1 MEFFYDQFLKLK
13 NNVLIII
20 VIMLLV
26 VINDFGLY
34 YIMKPK
40 NITNDNKNNQIAL
53 TNFDDKKV
61 EEVEE
66 VKFKVD
72 VKGEVKKP
80 GVYEVS
86 SLMNVSDVI
95 GMAGGLTK
103 KATTS
108 TINLS
113 KQLHDQM
120 VIIVPNKDEIKKS
133 VVTSTANCNLKE
145 KVSSNDQN
153 VVSNIKNDVLIT
165 QEDLNNSA
173 DLSDTSNDKTV
184 GDDLITS
191 SNTLISINN
200 ASLSELMNIPGIG
213 ESKAKKIIEYRE
225 NNCFNTIEDIKN
237 VSGIGDSVFEKIKN
251 YITI

>member
-26 VINDFGLY
+26 AINDFGLY
-34 YIMKPK
+34 YIMKQK

-95 GMAGGLTK
+95 SMAGGLTK

-120 VIIVPNKDEIKKS
+120 VIIVPNKDEIKES
-133 VVTSTANCNLKE
+133 VVTPTANCNLKE

-153 VVSNIKNDVLIT
+153 AVSNIKNDVLIT
-165 QEDLNNSA
+165 QEDLNNGA